1 MDTEKLNP
9 KETDPVCARSMN
21 LAELMASVILLLK
34 QEKKR
39 PAVHTYTATL
49 HSYVAFAKEKDL
61 PLTLTEVFT
70 PGRLKQYEE
79 HLRHHSLAWNTVST
93 YMRTL
98 RAVYRRILPA
108 GHPGHDPL
116 LFRDVHTRVQ
126 SLTKRA
132 LTEEDINRVMSTVH
146 SNTLPV
152 SRHRALAYFSL
163 LFLLRGMPFI
173 DLCHLQKKDLQR
185 DARGNYILTYC
196 RHKTGKQMRIQ
207 VPREAVKLL
216 EACRN
221 TDPDS
226 IYLFPILENRSQK
239 KQGNEQEDEPENNA
253 PADPQ
258 ETTSGNDDDDDVY
271 HYYQCVLSRFNKAL
285 ASLAVLL
292 LPPGVKLSSYT
303 ARHSWATI
311 AYHKGV
317 PIGIISKALGHSSIR
332 VTENYLKPFSDEEV
346 DKVNEDMIAEIVR
359 KRAANYPFIGL

>member
-1 MDTEKLNP
+1 MDTEKLKN
-9 KETDPVCARSMN
+9 KETDSFSASPMN
-21 LAELMASVILLLK
+21 LAELITSVILLLK

-49 HSYVAFAKEKDL
+49 HSYVTFAEEKGF

-70 PGRLKQYEE
+70 AGRLKEYEE
-79 HLRHHSLAWNTVST
+79 YLRDHSLAWNTVST

-108 GHPGHDPL
+108 GHPEHNPL
-116 LFRDVHTRVQ
+116 LFKDVHTKVE

-132 LTEEDINRVMSTVH
+132 LTEEDMNKVISSAN

-152 SRHRALAYFSL
+152 SLHRALAYFSL
-163 LFLLRGMPFI
+163 LFQLRGMPFI

-185 DARGNYILTYC
+185 DAQGNYILTYC
-196 RHKTGKQMRIQ
+196 RHKTGKQMRVQ
-207 VPREAVKLL
+207 VPREAVELL
-216 EACRN
+216 KTCRSK
-221 TDPDS
+221 DPDS
-226 IYLFPILENRSQK
+226 IYLFPILENRSK
-239 KQGNEQEDEPENNA
+239 KKRGNGQEDELKNNT

-258 ETTSGNDDDDDVY
+258 KTTDNDDVY
-271 HYYQCVLSRFNKAL
+271 HYYQRALGQFNKAL
-285 ASLAVLL
+285 ASLAALL
-292 LPPGVKLSSYT
+292 LPPGMKLSSYT

-346 DKVNEDMIAEIVR
+346 DKVNEDMITGIVR
-359 KRAANYPFIGL
+359 QRVANYPFTGL